1 MSHLQRRGKGSG
13 ARLSRWFACFGFIA
27 ASSVLLPNGRAG
39 TPTAKAHTAIPKLQG
54 RWLDPLYYQSLLRQ
68 RITNAKQPE
77 IVEMLLAI
85 AQGSQMGPGEGWF
98 HGSSTSYDWKWLA
111 AEFDANHDGTIT
123 REEFRGPSELFQ
135 RLDRNHDGVL
145 TAGDFDWSERT
156 LWAMQGMPSRYWFA
170 MIDANGNGRI
180 SRQEW
185 DALFAKA
192 AKEKGYL
199 TPDDLR
205 ELFPVAPPPRPV
217 GAPPPPTQSGPSVTT
232 LLKGLLDGE
241 LGSPFEGPE
250 IGQRAPDF
258 RLRTHDGKRE
268 VQLSQFQ
275 GKKPVVLVFGS
286 FT

>member
-217 GAPPPPTQSGPSVTT
+217 GAPPPTQSGPSVTT